1 MSAKIFRLSFKI
13 PQYYKVWIISYE
25 LQDKLHEY
33 KDIRSTKLEVNSPY
47 FLQNSNYPDW
57 N

>member
-13 PQYYKVWIISYE
+13 PQYYKAWIISYE